1 MTNLTGKVALI
12 TGGSRGIGAAIATR
26 LAADGADIAIT
37 YQRNADGAEKVLDE
51 IRALGRRAVSIA
63 ADSADP
69 EAVRGAVLMT
79 VAELGGLDVL
89 VNNAGIFAHGPFEDV
104 SVAEFDRTFA
114 IHVRAPFVAA
124 QAAAAHLPDND
135 GRIITIG
142 SDLAERAPFPGIALY
157 SGSKSALVGL
167 TKGLARDLGPRGITV
182 NLVHPGSTDTDM
194 NPANGPTADAQRGFT
209 ALGHYAAGSDVAGM
223 VAHLAG
229 PDGRYITGATILV
242 DGGFTA

>member
-1 MTNLTGKVALI
+1 MTDRVALI

-26 LAADGADIAIT
+26 LAADGTDIAIT
-37 YQRNADGAEKVLDE
+37 YHSNADGAEKVLAE
-51 IRALGRRAVSIA
+51 VRALGRRGIAIA

-69 EAVRGAVLMT
+69 EAVRGAVEAT
-79 VAELGGLDVL
+79 VAELGRLDVL
-89 VNNAGIFAHGPFEDV
+89 VNNAGIFAHGPFEQV

-194 NPANGPTADAQRGFT
+194 NPADGPTADAQRGFT
-209 ALGHYAAGSDVAGM
+209 ALGRYGAGSDIAAM

-229 PDGRYITGATILV
+229 PDGRYVTGASILV